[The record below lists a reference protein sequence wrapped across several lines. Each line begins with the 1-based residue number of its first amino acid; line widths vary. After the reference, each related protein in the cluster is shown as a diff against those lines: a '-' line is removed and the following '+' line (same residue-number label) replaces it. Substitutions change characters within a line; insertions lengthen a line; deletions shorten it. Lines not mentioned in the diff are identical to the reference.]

1 MKIIAEYGE
10 ITVKDRYLMTAKS
23 VVKSGFKDVIGDTIK
38 IRCACVCTD
47 EIVSKN
53 DDGTESVRE
62 KTIFSIITKEGR
74 VLAGDSK
81 TTIDSFNDLFSAF
94 ENEIFSDEFEVTVT
108 GQQSKAGRTF
118 ITLQIA

>member
-10 ITVKDRYLMTAKS
+10 ITAKDRYLMTAKS
-23 VVKSGFKDVIGDTIK
+23 VVKSGFKDMIGQQINM
-38 IRCACVCTD
+38 RCACVCVD

-53 DDGTESVRE
+53 DDGTESIRE
-62 KTIFSIITKEGR
+62 KTIFSIITKEGK

-94 ENEIFSDEFEVTVT
+94 ENEIFSDNFEVTVT

-118 ITLQIA
+118 ITLQIS